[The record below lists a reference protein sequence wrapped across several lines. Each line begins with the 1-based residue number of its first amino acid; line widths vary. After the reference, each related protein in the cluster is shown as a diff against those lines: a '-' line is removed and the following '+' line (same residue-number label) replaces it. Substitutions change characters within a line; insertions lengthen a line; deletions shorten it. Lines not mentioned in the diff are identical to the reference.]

1 MANRRHILN
10 TEEARIPMPQTMPE
24 KADVHTRKTVWPCFL
39 ISMLLFLFAVP
50 AWGGDKEK
58 DEETLKNAA
67 AVLQDTFNST
77 NVAPAVLEKADCI
90 LVLPSVK
97 KGGFIIGG
105 SGGRGA
111 MSCRAGAKFDGA
123 WSAPAMYSIGGASIG
138 LQVGGS
144 STDFVLL
151 IMGDKGVEAV
161 LQDKTKMGSDA
172 TAAAGPS
179 GATTASSSVGGADIL
194 TYARAKGL
202 FAGVS
207 LEGATLHQD
216 GDANKRLYGKAISA
230 REIVRANAVETP
242 AGGQSLISLLNTKI
256 PKHGN

>member
-1 MANRRHILN
+1 
-10 TEEARIPMPQTMPE
+10 MPQTVAGR
-24 KADVHTRKTVWPCFL
+24 ADEYFGKRALPCL
-39 ISMLLFLFAVP
+39 LLSALALLFTLPVWA
-50 AWGGDKEK
+50 GDKEK

-67 AVLQDTFNST
+67 TVLLDTVNSG
-77 NVAPAVLEKADCI
+77 NVSPAVLAKADCI
-90 LVLPSVK
+90 MVLPNVK
-97 KGGFIIGG
+97 KGGFIVGG
-105 SGGRGA
+105 TGGRGA
-111 MSCRAGAKFDGA
+111 MSCRAGKNFDGA

-151 IMGDKGVEAV
+151 IMGEKGVEAV

-216 GDANKRLYGKAISA
+216 GDANKRLYDKPISA
-230 REIVRANAVETP
+230 REIVRENSVRSP
-242 AGGQSLISLLNTKI
+242 AAGQSFAALLNGKI
-256 PKHGN
+256 PKHSN